1 MADLRFLDTFVE
13 FGFVF
18 TDFGFQT
25 LVAELRFWTLM
36 ADFGFRTLVA
46 DLRFWTTVADFF
58 GIFSFFLIC
67 VVCT

>member
-1 MADLRFLDTFVE
+1 
-13 FGFVF
+13 
-18 TDFGFQT
+18 
-25 LVAELRFWTLM
+25 M

-58 GIFSFFLIC
+58 WQIFFFLIY

>member
-1 MADLRFLDTFVE
+1 MFA
-13 FGFVF
+13 
-18 TDFGFQT
+18 DFGFQT

-58 GIFSFFLIC
+58 LADFLFF
-67 VVCT
+67 